1 MQSKEQDMIDMI
13 NGARTSRGLSFLRA
27 DERLT
32 TAAWIHANDI
42 AQHPGLGHVGSD
54 GSTIGE
60 RIARSGY
67 RATHFGEIT
76 GWGFSGQIAPMVD
89 WWLASPDHA
98 PRLLDP
104 AMTDIGAGY
113 APGLGA
119 WGHYWTVDMAT
130 GDGGE
135 YAAYAPVTMA
145 GGG

>member
-1 MQSKEQDMIDMI
+1 MNDREREITALINAARAARGIAPLTPDTRLAVAARGHSEDM
-13 NGARTSRGLSFLRA
+13 
-27 DERLT
+27 
-32 TAAWIHANDI
+32 AA
-42 AQHPGLGHVGSD
+42 HPGMIHIGSD
-54 GSTIGE
+54 GSEGGDRIRRAGYDWRQWGE
-60 RIARSGY
+60 VV
-67 RATHFGEIT
+67 
-76 GWGFSGQIAPMVD
+76 GWGFGGDAGAMVA

-104 AMTDIGAGY
+104 AMTNIGAGY

-135 YAAYAPVTMA
+135 YMAYAPVTMA